1 MGCFWFGDMANKVA
15 DEPISRNKD
24 TDVENK
30 GMEHQEGKARDE
42 LGDWDWHICRIE
54 TMDNTDN

>member
-30 GMEHQEGKARDE
+30 GMEHQGGKARDK
-42 LGDWDWHICRIE
+42 LGDWD
-54 TMDNTDN
+54 